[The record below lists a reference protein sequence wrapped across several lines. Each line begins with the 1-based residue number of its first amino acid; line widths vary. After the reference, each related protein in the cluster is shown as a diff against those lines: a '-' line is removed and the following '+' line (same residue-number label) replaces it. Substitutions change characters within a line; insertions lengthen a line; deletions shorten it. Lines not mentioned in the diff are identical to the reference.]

1 MGKVKSKSAQR
12 SEKWRNQQDPEEL
25 RKKDAERQRMKR

>member
-25 RKKDAERQRMKR
+25 RKKVAERQCMKR